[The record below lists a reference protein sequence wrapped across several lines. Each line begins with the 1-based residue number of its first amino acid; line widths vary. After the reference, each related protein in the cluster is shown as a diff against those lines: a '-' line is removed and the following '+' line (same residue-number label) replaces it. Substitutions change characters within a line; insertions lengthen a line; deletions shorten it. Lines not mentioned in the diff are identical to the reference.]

1 MSTWFLVAVLI
12 AFGLVACIATG
23 RWRYVFR
30 LFAIRP
36 ERMTVEKLQL
46 AVKDAT
52 DAERVNSILAGFAGG
67 FNAMIREPSTTAC
80 HDYCDSLP
88 VFNRPF
94 AEEGVAMGYTLRHLF
109 RFDPKDFEDQLVK
122 QRPEY
127 RYLYYVGLGFWSGMQ
142 KHSPEKVA
150 RIAGGLDPLHQFLVY
165 DGYGF
170 KTAFFDYRSKPESL
184 RTLDRLKG
192 YGRNAAYQGVGRAF
206 WFLYRDEHN
215 AMIRHMTQ
223 FGEFAA
229 DAAAGAGLASV
240 FVNPERLEVAQAL
253 GRRMPESWQPH
264 FQLGMCF
271 ALKARSINHLD
282 QFDLDMS
289 RAAPAVRD
297 AAYASIREC
306 DRMELQIRSD
316 GKEDGYRRWRSRVT
330 AWMVDQV
337 EFPLAGLKHKSPS
350 TKRKPAIP
358 I

>member
-127 RYLYYVGLGFWSGMQ
+127 R
-142 KHSPEKVA
+142 
-150 RIAGGLDPLHQFLVY
+150 D
-165 DGYGF
+165 
-170 KTAFFDYRSKPESL
+170 
-184 RTLDRLKG
+184 
-192 YGRNAAYQGVGRAF
+192 
-206 WFLYRDEHN
+206 
-215 AMIRHMTQ
+215 
-223 FGEFAA
+223 
-229 DAAAGAGLASV
+229 
-240 FVNPERLEVAQAL
+240 
-253 GRRMPESWQPH
+253 
-264 FQLGMCF
+264 
-271 ALKARSINHLD
+271 
-282 QFDLDMS
+282 
-289 RAAPAVRD
+289 
-297 AAYASIREC
+297 
-306 DRMELQIRSD
+306 
-316 GKEDGYRRWRSRVT
+316 
-330 AWMVDQV
+330 
-337 EFPLAGLKHKSPS
+337 
-350 TKRKPAIP
+350 
-358 I
+358 